1 MFGYFLTTY
10 LYNHTTTGV
19 VLMTKTIELQI
30 WVVKL
35 LYLQIVAGLIF
46 VTDSLAILENL
57 GIKLFLQ
64 IERSHLKVLG
74 YITRK
79 PSGRLFLELCQ
90 QHSLI

>member
-10 LYNHTTTGV
+10 WYNHTTPGV

-46 VTDSLAILENL
+46 VTDSLAILEKL
-57 GIKLFLQ
+57 GIELFLQ
-64 IERSHLKVLG
+64 IESSHLKVLG

-79 PSGRLFLELCQ
+79 PSF
-90 QHSLI
+90 